1 MAEGV
6 ELNEDF
12 RDLLVAL
19 ADAGADFL
27 VVGAHALA
35 VHGVVRAT
43 GDLDVLVRPTIA
55 NADRVLAALRAFGAP
70 VSAHGVTREDFARP
84 GTVYQLGLPPRRID
98 LLTSLSGVDFE
109 EAAAEARMTSVGE
122 VSFRVPG
129 KRALIANK
137 IATGRP
143 KDLEDVRNLER
154 VGEGAEE

>member
-12 RDLLVAL
+12 RDLLIAL

-43 GDLDVLVRPTIA
+43 GDLDVLVRPTLA

-70 VSAHGVTREDFARP
+70 VGTHGVTREAP
-84 GTVYQLGLPPRRID
+84 MA
-98 LLTSLSGVDFE
+98 SGD
-109 EAAAEARMTSVGE
+109 E
-122 VSFRVPG
+122 VSFQVRGRRSLMVP
-129 KRALIANK
+129 RRSREVA
-137 IATGRP
+137 
-143 KDLEDVRNLER
+143 
-154 VGEGAEE
+154 